1 MKRVQPSEVGAVDLG
16 TLMNEQA
23 EAQRAERETPRSEA
37 RSEVRVYVMEVNM
50 PAEGYG
56 YTSVH
61 RTPAGA
67 RRKLE
72 AIVDQWGMR
81 AEYDAITANAVN
93 DAACFAAGE
102 EGDPI
107 VWGISLL
114 PVEE

>member
-1 MKRVQPSEVGAVDLG
+1 MKHVSPSAVGAVDLG
-16 TLMNEQA
+16 TIMNEQA
-23 EAQRAERETPRSEA
+23 EAQRGPTRTEA
-37 RSEVRVYVMEVNM
+37 RSEVRVYVMEVEWT
-50 PAEGYG
+50 AEGIG

-61 RTPAGA
+61 RTVDGA

-72 AIVDQWGMR
+72 SIVDQWGMR
-81 AEYDAITANAVN
+81 AEYDAITA
-93 DAACFAAGE
+93 DAEDTGTCIAART